1 MLPSVEIAGQLIG
14 PVLDAL
20 HWYGAVAG
28 TLLAL
33 LAWALGRGRG
43 LVLLSL
49 AAAALCAF
57 SQLGITPRI
66 AMLRPLAF
74 GPQGSPEIAARFHQL
89 HQVSVMLFVGVG
101 VATLILLVGHVRA
114 DLRPTRGIRPSCG
127 SRSARAGDYST
138 KVAQK
143 PSRISQ
149 RWCMLSPLT
158 RKTSL
163 FSDS

>member
-1 MLPSVEIAGQLIG
+1 MPGARASTRAVALRVALWLLLGGWIGAWLCFGLVVAPTAFRVLPSMDLAGQLIG
-14 PVLDAL
+14 PVLDTL

-33 LAWALGRGRG
+33 LGWTLGRSRS

-49 AAAALCAF
+49 VAAALCAF

-89 HQVSVMLFVGVG
+89 HQLSVMIFVGVG
-101 VATLILLVGHVRA
+101 LSTLILLAGHVRA
-114 DLRPTRGIRPSCG
+114 DLRLGG
-127 SRSARAGDYST
+127 GD
-138 KVAQK
+138 Q
-143 PSRISQ
+143 P
-149 RWCMLSPLT
+149 
-158 RKTSL
+158 
-163 FSDS
+163 

>member
-1 MLPSVEIAGQLIG
+1 MPGARASTRAVALRVALWLLLGGWIGAWLCFGLVVAPTAFRVLPSMDLAGQLIG

-33 LAWALGRGRG
+33 LGWALGRGRG

-49 AAAALCAF
+49 VAAALCAF

-89 HQVSVMLFVGVG
+89 HQISVMIFVFVGLS
-101 VATLILLVGHVRA
+101 TLMLLAGHVRA
-114 DLRPTRGIRPSCG
+114 DLRLGE
-127 SRSARAGDYST
+127 GD
-138 KVAQK
+138 
-143 PSRISQ
+143 P
-149 RWCMLSPLT
+149 P
-158 RKTSL
+158 
-163 FSDS
+163 

>member
-1 MLPSVEIAGQLIG
+1 MPGARASTRAVALRVALWLLLGGWIGAWLCFGLVVAPTAFRVLPSMDLAGQLIG

-33 LAWALGRGRG
+33 LGWALGRGRG

-49 AAAALCAF
+49 VAAALCAF

-89 HQVSVMLFVGVG
+89 HQISVMIFVFVGLS
-101 VATLILLVGHVRA
+101 TLILLAGHVRS
-114 DLRPTRGIRPSCG
+114 DLRLGE
-127 SRSARAGDYST
+127 GD
-138 KVAQK
+138 
-143 PSRISQ
+143 P
-149 RWCMLSPLT
+149 P
-158 RKTSL
+158 
-163 FSDS
+163 